1 MGFRYR
7 YEGELSDSVGLLISI
22 LVRYPEVG
30 TINYEPGSRV
40 LKFSFMLAASLKGK
54 DLQEFAHRFTKSLST
69 YNLLENRIPRVIS
82 LNYNCFQQLT
92 VLEVQRDVETLSQGE
107 IGLIMALVRQE
118 FNEAL
123 VAEPNENI
131 QEEELLV
138 QEEII
143 DHMLESLKGEVP
155 QKKLIAFREEGRVL
169 VFNK

>member
-1 MGFRYR
+1 MGLRYK
-7 YEGELSDSVGLLISI
+7 YDGEISDSVGLLISI

-30 TINYEPGSRV
+30 TINYEPSSRI
-40 LKFSFMLAASLKGK
+40 LKFSFMLTSSLKEK
-54 DLQEFAHRFTKSLST
+54 DLEQFARRFIKSLST
-69 YNLLENRIPRVIS
+69 YNLLENRVPRVIS
-82 LNYNCFQQLT
+82 LKYSCFQQLT

-107 IGLIMALVRQE
+107 IGLIITLVRQE

-123 VAEPNENI
+123 VAEAAENI

-143 DHMLESLKGEVP
+143 DHMLESIKGEVL